1 MSLEHINWKRTLKIL
16 WVGNFVVGAGY
27 QLIMPFMSLY
37 IADLGHFTEQQ
48 LSMWSG
54 LVFAATFLVSSWMA
68 PIWGK
73 IADRHGR
80 KLVML
85 YSAAGMG
92 TMMALMGMV
101 TNVYQ
106 LVFLRLLQGFFAGY
120 VSNASALMASNVP
133 NEHSGK
139 ALSLLSTGT
148 TAGMLLGPLIGG
160 GIANHYGYRLPFILT
175 GIAYGIVFTLVFFFV
190 KEDNFEPVP
199 KEETL
204 SMREVFTSLTYPKV
218 ILGMMITTLIIQAS
232 NNSISPII
240 SLYVQ
245 QLLAG
250 SDNVALMSGLIAALP
265 GIATLIAAPIFGT
278 LGDKFGPQK
287 VLMGGLAFAIIIFI
301 PQAFVTN
308 IWQLA
313 FLRFLVGISDAALL
327 PQVQSMLA
335 KYGSNR
341 NSGRIFSYN
350 QAFQFGGN
358 IIGPMIG
365 SVVSTIFGYGGVFI
379 STAVLVLINLVWVR
393 NVTRV
398 LSKSAS

>member
-1 MSLEHINWKRTLKIL
+1 MALEYSSWKKTLRIL
-16 WVGNFVVGAGY
+16 WIGNFIVGVGY
-27 QLIMPFMSLY
+27 QLIMPFMALY
-37 IADLGHFTEQQ
+37 IANLGDFTEKQ

-73 IADRHGR
+73 VADRYGR

-85 YSAAGMG
+85 CSAAGMG
-92 TMMALMGMV
+92 VMMASMGMV

-106 LVFLRLLQGFFAGY
+106 LVGLRLLQGFFAGY

-139 ALSLLSTGT
+139 ALSLLATGT

-160 GIANHYGYRLPFILT
+160 SIANHYGYRLPFFLT
-175 GIAYGIVFTLVFFFV
+175 GIAYAIVFSLVFFFV

-204 SMREVFTSLTYPKV
+204 SMKEVFSTLTYPNV
-218 ILGMMITTLIIQAS
+218 ILGMMVTTLIIQAS

-240 SLYVQ
+240 SLYVK
-245 QLLAG
+245 QLLE
-250 SDNVALMSGLIAALP
+250 SSHNVAFMSGFVAALP

-287 VLMGGLAFAIIIFI
+287 VLLGGLAIAMIVFI
-301 PQAFVTN
+301 PQAFVQN

-313 FLRFLVGISDAALL
+313 ILRFLVGISDAALL
-327 PQVQSMLA
+327 PQVQTMLA

-341 NSGRIFSYN
+341 YSGRIFSYN
-350 QAFQFGGN
+350 QSFQFTGN
-358 IIGPMIG
+358 IVGPMIG
-365 SVVSTIFGYGGVFI
+365 SVVSSLFGYSGVFI
-379 STAVLVLINLVWVR
+379 STAVLVCMNFIWVHR
-393 NVTRV
+393 VTKV
-398 LSKSAS
+398 ITN